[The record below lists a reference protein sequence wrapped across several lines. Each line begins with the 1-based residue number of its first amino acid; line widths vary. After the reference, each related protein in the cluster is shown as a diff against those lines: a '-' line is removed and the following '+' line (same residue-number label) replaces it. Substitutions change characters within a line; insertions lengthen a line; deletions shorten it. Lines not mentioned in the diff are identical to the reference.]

1 MSSTTASSVI
11 NRASKTTAFAVLG
24 VVLAGIVIFVGNY
37 NVPEGENGGTSE
49 GISTAIL
56 CAVIAAVLFGLV
68 VPRVRNVDRGALV
81 LGVLTVL
88 SAVVFW
94 TGVTP
99 ILAASTL
106 AIVRRQPT
114 PSRRAVVM
122 QWVAMGVAV
131 LTVVWTLV
139 NGHLF

>member
-11 NRASKTTAFAVLG
+11 NRPYKTTTFALIG
-24 VVLAGIVIFVGNY
+24 VVLAAIVIFVGNY
-37 NVPEGENGGTSE
+37 NVPKGENGGASE
-49 GISTAIL
+49 GLSTAVL

-68 VPRVRNVDRGALV
+68 VPRARNADRAALV

-88 SAVVFW
+88 SVVVFW
-94 TGVTP
+94 SGVTP

-106 AIVRRQPT
+106 AVARRQPT
-114 PSRRAVVM
+114 AARTTVVM
-122 QWVAMGVAV
+122 QWLAIVAAG
-131 LTVVWTLV
+131 LTVIWTLV

>member
-11 NRASKTTAFAVLG
+11 NRAYKTTTFALIG
-24 VVLAGIVIFVGNY
+24 VVLAAIVIFVGNY
-37 NVPEGENGGTSE
+37 NVPKGENGGASE
-49 GISTAIL
+49 GLSTAVF

-68 VPRVRNVDRGALV
+68 VPRVRNADRGALV

-88 SAVVFW
+88 SVAVFW

-99 ILAASTL
+99 VLAASTL
-106 AIVRRQPT
+106 AIGRRQPV
-114 PSRRAVVM
+114 PSRRTVVT
-122 QWVAMGVAV
+122 QWVAMAAAV